1 LGEHLGLQVF
11 ADLLSLRWPKSANSC
26 LLNDVSHILGV
37 RQAQKQ
43 QSRRALLDAGLRLL
57 EQQNLSGLGLREL
70 TREAGLS
77 PAGFYRH
84 FRDLPD
90 LGVVLVEESLAS
102 LHAMIERAFSEAG
115 EPEVLIDRAVNA
127 IADHVREH
135 RSHVRFIARE
145 RYGGVQP
152 VREAIARELDRFT
165 DEVAQ
170 AMVAQPTSEGWSPAD
185 VRMLAAL
192 YVDHM
197 VITAAAFL
205 DADNPAAEQRIAA
218 TARRQL
224 TLISIGRRHWPR
236 SAA

>member
-1 LGEHLGLQVF
+1 M
-11 ADLLSLRWPKSANSC
+11 
-26 LLNDVSHILGV
+26 SHTLGV

-57 EQQNLSGLGLREL
+57 ERQNLSGLGLREL

-90 LGVVLVEESLAS
+90 LGVALVEESLGT
-102 LHAMIERAFSEAG
+102 LHAAIQRAFSEFDDQEA
-115 EPEVLIDRAVNA
+115 LIERAVSV

-135 RSHVRFIARE
+135 RSHFRFIARE

-152 VREAIARELDRFT
+152 VREAIAVELGRFT

-170 AMVAQPTSEGWSPAD
+170 ALAAQPTSEGWSSAD

-192 YVDHM
+192 CVDHM
-197 VITAAAFL
+197 VTTSAALL
-205 DADNPAAEQRIAA
+205 DAKDAEAERRIVQ
-218 TARRQL
+218 TARCQL
-224 TLISIGRRHWPR
+224 TLIGIGRRHWLTG
-236 SAA
+236 A